1 MNKLI
6 ALGFLVLLR
15 IGTIKMFKKIWES
28 DLITQDNGKVAE
40 VRTIGVTQK
49 EETELNL
56 FGIIKNFILSIVCL
70 NFQVL
75 MIQLYLQLEL
85 KNG

>member
-6 ALGFLVLLR
+6 ALGMVVLQH

-28 DLITQDNGKVAE
+28 DQITQDNGQDAE
-40 VRTIGVTQK
+40 VKTKLGVTQK

-56 FGIIKNFILSIVCL
+56 FGIIKNFIINIECL

-75 MIQLYLQLEL
+75 MIQL
-85 KNG
+85 

>member
-1 MNKLI
+1 MKMNKLI
-6 ALGFLVLLR
+6 ALGMVVLQR

-28 DLITQDNGKVAE
+28 DLITQENGHNAE
-40 VRTIGVTQK
+40 IKTKLGVTQK

-56 FGIIKNFILSIVCL
+56 FGIIKNFILNIVCL

-75 MIQLYLQLEL
+75 MIQL
-85 KNG
+85 

>member
-1 MNKLI
+1 MKMNKLI
-6 ALGFLVLLR
+6 ALGMVVLQH

-28 DLITQDNGKVAE
+28 DQITQDNGQDAE
-40 VRTIGVTQK
+40 VKTKLGVTQK

-56 FGIIKNFILSIVCL
+56 FGIIKNFIINIECL

-75 MIQLYLQLEL
+75 MIQL
-85 KNG
+85 

>member
-1 MNKLI
+1 MKMNKLI
-6 ALGFLVLLR
+6 ALGMVVLQH

-28 DLITQDNGKVAE
+28 DQITQDNGQDAE
-40 VRTIGVTQK
+40 VKTKLGVTQK

-56 FGIIKNFILSIVCL
+56 FGIIKNFIINIVCL

-75 MIQLYLQLEL
+75 MIQL
-85 KNG
+85 

>member
-75 MIQLYLQLEL
+75 MIQL
-85 KNG
+85 

>member
-15 IGTIKMFKKIWES
+15 IGTIKMYKKIWES

-56 FGIIKNFILSIVCL
+56 FGIIKNFIINIECL

-75 MIQLYLQLEL
+75 MIQL
-85 KNG
+85 

>member
-1 MNKLI
+1 MKMNKLI
-6 ALGFLVLLR
+6 ALGMVVLQR

-28 DLITQDNGKVAE
+28 DLITQEIGQDAE
-40 VRTIGVTQK
+40 IKTKLGVTQK

-56 FGIIKNFILSIVCL
+56 FGIIKNFILNIVCL

-75 MIQLYLQLEL
+75 MIQL
-85 KNG
+85 